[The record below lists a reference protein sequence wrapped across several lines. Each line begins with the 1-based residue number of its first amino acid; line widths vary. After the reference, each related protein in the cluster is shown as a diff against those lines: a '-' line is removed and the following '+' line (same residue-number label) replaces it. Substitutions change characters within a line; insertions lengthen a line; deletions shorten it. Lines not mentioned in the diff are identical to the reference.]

1 MAVDGEFGPERTA
14 RTANFPKQII
24 VVLTKFVA
32 IIDTKRCFGEGTRVN
47 FIFMLTWRDQTVKN
61 CLEII
66 DSIKDIGL
74 QCIGFKDIGVDRE
87 TLAELHGRIK
97 AAGAVSYM
105 EVVST
110 TSEACLNSARVAR
123 ELGVDRLLGGFEVAA
138 TLELLEGSGIAY
150 YPFPGRPEG
159 HPTRLHGSPAE
170 VAADSARMER
180 AGCAGADLL
189 AYRAVD
195 AEPLALVEAARAALS
210 GKLIVAGS
218 VDTRERIQALS
229 AAGVDAFTIGT
240 AAFEGKFSPNKTG
253 LRGQIEDILAAI
265 P

>member
-1 MAVDGEFGPERTA
+1 
-14 RTANFPKQII
+14 
-24 VVLTKFVA
+24 
-32 IIDTKRCFGEGTRVN
+32 
-47 FIFMLTWRDQTVKN
+47 MLTLGDQTVKN
-61 CLEII
+61 CLEVIDII
-66 DSIKDIGL
+66 SEIGL
-74 QCIGFKDIGVDRE
+74 GHVGFKDIGVDRT

-97 AAGAVSYM
+97 TTGAVSYM

-110 TSEACLNSARVAR
+110 TSEACLDSARVAR
-123 ELGVDRLLGGFEVAA
+123 ELGVDRLLGGFEAAA
-138 TLELLEGSGIAY
+138 TMALLAGSGIAY

-170 VAADSARMER
+170 VAADCARMEQ

-210 GKLIVAGS
+210 GELIVAGS
-218 VDTRERIQALS
+218 IDTPDQIQALA

-240 AAFEGKFSPNKTG
+240 AAFEGSFSPGREG
-253 LRGQIEDILAAI
+253 LRAQIEDILAAAT
-265 P
+265 

>member
-1 MAVDGEFGPERTA
+1 MAVEGEFGSDPTVCAASPPRQNT
-14 RTANFPKQII
+14 F
-24 VVLTKFVA
+24 VLTKFLA
-32 IIDTKRCFGEGTRVN
+32 IIDTDLGIVEGTRVD
-47 FIFMLTWRDQTVKN
+47 FIFMLTRGDRTVKN

-66 DSIKDIGL
+66 DSIQDIGL
-74 QCIGFKDIGVDRE
+74 RYIGFKDVGVDRA
-87 TLAELHGRIK
+87 TLVELHGRIK
-97 AAGAVSYM
+97 ATGAISYM

-159 HPTRLHGSPAE
+159 HPTRLHGSPTE
-170 VAADSARMER
+170 VAADCVRMEQ
-180 AGCAGADLL
+180 AGCTGADLL

-195 AEPLALVEAARAALS
+195 AAPLALVEAARAALS
-210 GKLIVAGS
+210 GELIVAGS

-240 AAFEGKFSPNKTG
+240 AAFEGTFSPNKTG
-253 LRGQIEDILAAI
+253 LRAQIAEILAAI

>member
-1 MAVDGEFGPERTA
+1 M
-14 RTANFPKQII
+14 
-24 VVLTKFVA
+24 
-32 IIDTKRCFGEGTRVN
+32 N
-47 FIFMLTWRDQTVKN
+47 FIFMLTLGDRTVEN
-61 CLEII
+61 CLEVF
-66 DSIKDIGL
+66 DSISNTGL
-74 QCIGFKDIGVDRE
+74 EHVGFKDIGVDRAM
-87 TLAELHGRIK
+87 LVELHERIK
-97 AAGAVSYM
+97 AIGAVSYM

-110 TSEACLNSARVAR
+110 TSEACLNSARVAL

-138 TLELLEGSGIAY
+138 TMELLAGSGIAY

-170 VAADSARMER
+170 VAADCARMEQ

-210 GKLIVAGS
+210 GELIVAGS
-218 VDTRERIQALS
+218 IDTPDRIKALA

-240 AAFEGKFSPNKTG
+240 AAFEGSFSPHKTG
-253 LRGQIEDILAAI
+253 LRDQITDILAAI

>member
-1 MAVDGEFGPERTA
+1 VRVD
-14 RTANFPKQII
+14 
-24 VVLTKFVA
+24 
-32 IIDTKRCFGEGTRVN
+32 
-47 FIFMLTWRDQTVKN
+47 FIFMLTLGDRTVEN
-61 CLEII
+61 CLEVF
-66 DSIKDIGL
+66 DSISDTGL
-74 QCIGFKDIGVDRE
+74 KHVGFKDIGVDRA

-97 AAGAVSYM
+97 ASGAVSYM

-159 HPTRLHGSPAE
+159 HPTRLHGSPAD
-170 VAADSARMER
+170 VAADCTRMEQ

-195 AEPLALVEAARAALS
+195 AAPLVLVEAARAALS
-210 GKLIVAGS
+210 GELIVAGS
-218 VDTRERIQALS
+218 IDTPDQIQALA

-240 AAFEGKFSPNKTG
+240 AAFEGAFSPGKEG
-253 LRGQIEDILAAI
+253 LRAQIQDILAAA
-265 P
+265 